1 MTLPGRC
8 FGREED
14 GGQQQ
19 LSADRLVAGWP
30 WPSPSGVDLRDIVRV
45 NLRDF
50 VLTWYVEVLTG
61 KYAGFV
67 TLSNTTISL
76 ESHLVPTFVELLAF
90 LNHDTSTAGRTNVT
104 KLIIYLEKIVEF
116 RVNLKVRNLS
126 MR

>member
-1 MTLPGRC
+1 M
-8 FGREED
+8 
-14 GGQQQ
+14 
-19 LSADRLVAGWP
+19 SADRLVGGWP
-30 WPSPSGVDLRDIVRV
+30 WFSPIGVHLRDIVRV

-61 KYAGFV
+61 KYSGFV

-90 LNHDTSTAGRTNVT
+90 LNHDTSTAGRMNVT
-104 KLIIYLEKIVEF
+104 KLIICLDKIAEF